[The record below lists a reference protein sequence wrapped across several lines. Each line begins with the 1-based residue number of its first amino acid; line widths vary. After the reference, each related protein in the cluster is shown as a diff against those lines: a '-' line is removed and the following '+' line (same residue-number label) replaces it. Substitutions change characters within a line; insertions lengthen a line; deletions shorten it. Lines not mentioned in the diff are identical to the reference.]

1 VKQLAFKTGKFSE
14 FNLRRQFEFQ
24 ILLILQIL
32 SAILSRFVPK
42 GQLEISQ
49 TRQCLAKA
57 NN

>member
-24 ILLILQIL
+24 ISLIL